1 MVLQLSLLWG
11 IKMESNKFFIDNI
24 FELILKPDSSFK
36 FSLSDE
42 VNPIYKIRMNYKC
55 GEDEY
60 TINGNTLSECIL
72 TFLRLRIK

>member
-1 MVLQLSLLWG
+1 
-11 IKMESNKFFIDNI
+11 MENNKFFIDDI
-24 FELILKPDSSFK
+24 FELILNRDSSFK

-42 VNPIYKIRMNYKC
+42 ISPIYKIRMNYKC

-72 TFLRLRIK
+72 TFLRPRIK